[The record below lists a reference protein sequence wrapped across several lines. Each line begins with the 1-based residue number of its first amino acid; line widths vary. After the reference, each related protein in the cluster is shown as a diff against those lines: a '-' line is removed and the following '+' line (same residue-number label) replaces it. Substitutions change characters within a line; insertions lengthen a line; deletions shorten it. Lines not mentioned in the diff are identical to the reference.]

1 VDGATSLQ
9 NTTIVG
15 TINQLGLRT
24 QAGNYTQ
31 TGNLNQSGNISVDSA
46 VQFADILVNDNI
58 ITTTLGNNDLDLR
71 ASGTGRVLIP
81 NNDVRIASNLFTATI
96 TTGDIIVDQD
106 INLDDIVVRT
116 NNIQINDNYITTSV
130 SNSDLE
136 LRATGDVIVPTNNVV
151 FEQDLTVNS
160 NTDLENTT
168 ITGTLTHT
176 GNRTQT
182 GNYSQTGTL
191 AVTGEVN
198 FAGDTQF
205 QEIRIADNFITSTS
219 LNNNLILQAAGSG
232 SVLIDDTIS
241 IAQNL
246 SANSLVTGNLTIN
259 NSVALEAMES
269 STDIQIFDNVITT
282 TNSNS
287 NLELRANGT
296 GDVRLESIFVNNTLL
311 GTRAGNLT
319 FSPAE
324 NIDISASGAFKIP
337 AGTTLQRTNTVG
349 DLRFNTTDNVFEA
362 RGATGN
368 ITFNG
373 VYSSNRLTNLLAH
386 PTNNSL
392 NLTVNTSLVGTVN
405 SGGLEING
413 LQVDD
418 IFFNSN
424 SITTNVSNSD
434 LELRTNGT
442 GSLITEAFTTKGNTI
457 TPTVTGT
464 PFRLGGTGVQWV
476 VFEGNYAIKFPSGD
490 TGARPASPVLGQTRH
505 NIDTDELETWIG
517 DQWRASAGQFDSI
530 SVDQM
535 EDEAFVQTLIYG

>member
-1 VDGATSLQ
+1 
-9 NTTIVG
+9 
-15 TINQLGLRT
+15 
-24 QAGNYTQ
+24 
-31 TGNLNQSGNISVDSA
+31 
-46 VQFADILVNDNI
+46 
-58 ITTTLGNNDLDLR
+58 
-71 ASGTGRVLIP
+71 
-81 NNDVRIASNLFTATI
+81 
-96 TTGDIIVDQD
+96 
-106 INLDDIVVRT
+106 
-116 NNIQINDNYITTSV
+116 
-130 SNSDLE
+130 
-136 LRATGDVIVPTNNVV
+136 
-151 FEQDLTVNS
+151 
-160 NTDLENTT
+160 
-168 ITGTLTHT
+168 
-176 GNRTQT
+176 
-182 GNYSQTGTL
+182 
-191 AVTGEVN
+191 
-198 FAGDTQF
+198 
-205 QEIRIADNFITSTS
+205 
-219 LNNNLILQAAGSG
+219 
-232 SVLIDDTIS
+232 
-241 IAQNL
+241 
-246 SANSLVTGNLTIN
+246 
-259 NSVALEAMES
+259 MES

-287 NLELRANGT
+287 NLELRANGS

-311 GTRAGNLT
+311 GTRVGNLT
-319 FSPAE
+319 FSPTE
-324 NIDISASGAFKIP
+324 NINISSSGAFKLP

-392 NLTVNTSLVGTVN
+392 NLTVNTSLVGTIN

-418 IFFNSN
+418 IFFNAN
-424 SITTNVSNSD
+424 SISTNVSNSD

-442 GSLITEAFTTKGNTI
+442 GSLRTEAFTIKGNTI

-464 PFRLGGTGVQWV
+464 PFRIGGTGVQWV

-530 SVDQM
+530 SVNQM